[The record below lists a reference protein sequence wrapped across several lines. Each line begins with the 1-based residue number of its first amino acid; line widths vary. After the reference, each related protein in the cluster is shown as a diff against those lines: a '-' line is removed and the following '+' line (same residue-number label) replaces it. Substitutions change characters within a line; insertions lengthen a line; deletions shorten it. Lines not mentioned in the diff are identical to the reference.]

1 MVVDELVRTL
11 YPPSKAEA
19 IFRLMLERLGEV
31 VTLEDMA
38 AAVFVDDPGLAHYDS
53 TQAWGD
59 AARHLVSDIR
69 QRLRE
74 ADAPYEVDTVIRRGY
89 RLVNRR
95 APSKG
100 DKRNGNAT
108 HDRPASALRPAARR

>member
-1 MVVDELVRTL
+1 MDVDELVKKV

-19 IFRLMLERLGEV
+19 IFRLMLEQLGEV

-38 AAVFVDDPGLAHYDS
+38 AAVFTDEPGLAHYDS

-69 QRLRE
+69 QRLQE
-74 ADAPYEVDTVIRRGY
+74 ANAPYEVETIIRRGY
-89 RLVNRR
+89 RLVNQR
-95 APSKG
+95 APRA
-100 DKRNGNAT
+100 KR
-108 HDRPASALRPAARR
+108 R